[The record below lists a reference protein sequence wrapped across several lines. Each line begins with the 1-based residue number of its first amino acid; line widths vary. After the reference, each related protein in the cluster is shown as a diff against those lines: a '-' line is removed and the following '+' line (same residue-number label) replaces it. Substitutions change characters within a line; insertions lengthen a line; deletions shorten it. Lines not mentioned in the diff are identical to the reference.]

1 MSLKLEFVKK
11 ATAPGANVSA
21 LCREYGITRQ
31 TGHKWLKRY
40 KVEGFDGLEERTRR
54 PKTAPLGTAE
64 DVVVSILEARE
75 AHPRWGPHKLGLLL
89 RRKLGPST
97 PSERTIARVL
107 SRFDK
112 IRRRHRRPG
121 SVHLVT
127 QVPRVAV
134 NAPNDL
140 WTVDFKG
147 WWRAANRQRCEPLT
161 VRDAFSRMVL
171 AIEVLPSTGA
181 GPVRAIFER
190 LFKRY
195 GLPKALQFD
204 NGIPF
209 VAPLARGGLTA
220 LSARWVSLG
229 IELVRSRPGCP
240 QDNGAHERMHADMA
254 AEIETEP
261 SASRALQQ
269 RACDKWRQQF
279 NHVRPHAAN
288 GDRTPAEVYRRS
300 ARVMRVRPAHYPD
313 GWIVRLVSV
322 SGTVCVHGDAY
333 FISAS
338 LIGYTVGLEPVDS
351 LRMRVWFYELDLGT
365 IEIPAELPLAIASM
379 ASCSPAS
386 RVRALLRRAPATPP
400 LTRAPRAAST
410 ASRAKGRRKPPAGAL
425 GARCHGPDVTL
436 ERTNEK
442 KSTKVSPQ
450 TGV

>member
-1 MSLKLEFVKK
+1 MPWKEHRVMSLKLEFVEK
-11 ATAPGANVSA
+11 ARAPGANISA

-31 TGHKWLKRY
+31 TGHKWLRRY
-40 KVEGFDGLEERTRR
+40 KAEGYEGLEERTRR
-54 PKTAPLGTAE
+54 PKMTPLSTAE
-64 DVVVSILEARE
+64 DIVVSIVEARE
-75 AHPRWGPHKLGLLL
+75 VHPHWGPHKLGLLL

-112 IRRRHRRPG
+112 IRRRQRRPG

-127 QVPRVAV
+127 QAPRVEV

-171 AIEVLPSTGA
+171 AVDVLPSTGA

-190 LFKRY
+190 LFKRF

-220 LSARWVSLG
+220 LSAWWVALG
-229 IELVRSRPGCP
+229 IELIRSRPGCP

-269 RACDKWRQQF
+269 RACDRWRQQF
-279 NHVRPHAAN
+279 NHVRPHDAI
-288 GDRTPAEVYRRS
+288 GDKTPAEVYKRS
-300 ARVMRVRPAHYPD
+300 QRATRVRVARYPL
-313 GWIVRLVSV
+313 GWIIRLVSLG
-322 SGTVCVHGDAY
+322 GTICVHSHSY

-338 LIGYTVGLEPVDS
+338 LIGHRVGLEPVDA
-351 LRMRVWFYELDLGT
+351 LHMRVWFYELDLGT
-365 IEIPAELPLAIASM
+365 IEIPAELPIAMASM

-386 RVRALLRRAPATPP
+386 RVRALLRRAPAAPP
-400 LTRAPRAAST
+400 LTRAPRDAST
-410 ASRAKGRRKPPAGAL
+410 AARAKGKQMPPAGAQ
-425 GARCHGPDVTL
+425 GARLVPWTSGT
-436 ERTNEK
+436 RT
-442 KSTKVSPQ
+442 
-450 TGV
+450 

>member
-1 MSLKLEFVKK
+1 MPWKEHRVMSLKLEFVEK
-11 ATAPGANVSA
+11 AKAPGANISA
-21 LCREYGITRQ
+21 LCREYGIARQ

-40 KVEGFDGLEERTRR
+40 KAEGYDGLEERTRR
-54 PKTAPLGTAE
+54 PKTTPLGTAE
-64 DVVVSILEARE
+64 DVVVSILEVRE
-75 AHPRWGPHKLGLLL
+75 AHPHWGPHKLGVLL
-89 RRKLGPST
+89 RRRWGPST

-112 IRRRHRRPG
+112 IRRRQRRPG

-127 QVPRVAV
+127 QAPKVEM

-171 AIEVLPSTGA
+171 AVDVLPSTGA
-181 GPVRAIFER
+181 APVRAIFER
-190 LFKRY
+190 LFRRF

-220 LSARWVSLG
+220 LSAWWVALG
-229 IELVRSRPGCP
+229 IELIRSRPGCP

-254 AEIETEP
+254 AEIETLP

-269 RACDKWRQQF
+269 RACDKWRQEF
-279 NHVRPHAAN
+279 NHVRPHDAI
-288 GDRTPAEVYRRS
+288 GDKTPAEVYKRS
-300 ARVMRVRPAHYPD
+300 ERAMRVRAARYPAD
-313 GWIVRLVSV
+313 WIVRLVSLG
-322 SGTVCVHGDAY
+322 GTVCVHGDAY

-338 LIGYTVGLEPVDS
+338 LIGHTIGLESVDS

-365 IEIPAELPLAIASM
+365 IEMPSELPIAIASM

-386 RVRALLRRAPATPP
+386 RVRALLRRAPAAPP
-400 LTRAPRAAST
+400 LTRPPRAASSAT
-410 ASRAKGRRKPPAGAL
+410 RAKGKRMPPAGAQS
-425 GARCHGPDVTL
+425 ARFAPRASCT
-436 ERTNEK
+436 RATRR
-442 KSTKVSPQ
+442 
-450 TGV
+450 